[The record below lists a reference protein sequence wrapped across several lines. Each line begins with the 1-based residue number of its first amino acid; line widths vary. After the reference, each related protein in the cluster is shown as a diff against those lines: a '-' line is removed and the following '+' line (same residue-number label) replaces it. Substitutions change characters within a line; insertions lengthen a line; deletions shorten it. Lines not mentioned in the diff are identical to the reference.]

1 MFHASLRL
9 NYYGSFYEDHL
20 DSDVVLAADGG
31 LPIHGDSA
39 VTVDADIGWKFAS
52 GLYFSLGA
60 QNLFDEMPDEN
71 PWGGVAGARYPVHT
85 PYGFNGGFYY
95 ARVGYE
101 F

>member
-52 GLYFSLGA
+52 GL
-60 QNLFDEMPDEN
+60 
-71 PWGGVAGARYPVHT
+71 
-85 PYGFNGGFYY
+85 
-95 ARVGYE
+95 
-101 F
+101 